1 MITVTPAEPSSRSA
15 NLYFRGSSV
24 KPPKFDYVRP
34 KTVDEAIAAL
44 VAGGGDAKIIAGGQ
58 SLVPMLNFRLLNPA
72 VLVDISRI
80 KELDYIE
87 EQADGGLRIGSLTRH
102 HVLETSPVVKRLFP
116 VLNAAMAHV
125 AHLAIRNR
133 GTIGGSI
140 THADPAA
147 ELPLMMVLLETEIGI
162 TSPRGRRVVEAADFF
177 LGSLTSAV
185 EEDEIVTD
193 INLPALPPGAGWAFE
208 EVARRSGDFALAA
221 VGVILSVEN
230 GRITQARVG
239 VMGVGETPM
248 RMFDAETLLFDE
260 SCDDVVLDKVV
271 AAVRSAVEPATD
283 LHASADYRR
292 HLVGNLVRRAIT
304 TAWRRALGEQIG
316 EKHE

>member
-1 MITVTPAEPSSRSA
+1 M
-15 NLYFRGSSV
+15 

-34 KTVDEAIAAL
+34 QTVDDAIAAL
-44 VAGGGDAKIIAGGQ
+44 VAAGSDGKIIAGGQ

-72 VLVDISRI
+72 VLIDINRI
-80 KELDYIE
+80 EELNYVE

-147 ELPLMMVLLETEIGI
+147 ELPLMMVLLESRIGI
-162 TSPRGRRVVEAADFF
+162 ASPRGRRVVEAEDFF

-193 INLPALPPGAGWAFE
+193 IDVPALPEGAGWAFE

-221 VGVILSVEN
+221 VGVILAVEN
-230 GRITQARVG
+230 GKIVQARVG
-239 VMGVGETPM
+239 VMGVGDTPM
-248 RMFDAETLLFDE
+248 RMYDAETVLYDE
-260 SCDDVVLDKVV
+260 VCDEGVITKAVE
-271 AAVRSAVEPATD
+271 AVRSAVEPATD

-292 HLVGNLVRRAIT
+292 HLVGNLVRRAVT

>member
-1 MITVTPAEPSSRSA
+1 M
-15 NLYFRGSSV
+15 

-34 KTVDEAIAAL
+34 ATVDEAIAAL
-44 VAGGGDAKIIAGGQ
+44 AAAGGDGKIIAGGQ
-58 SLVPMLNFRLLNPA
+58 SLVPMLNFRLLSPA
-72 VLVDISRI
+72 VLVDINRI
-80 KELDYIE
+80 KELDYVE

-102 HVLETSPVVKRLFP
+102 HTLETSPVVKRLFP

-147 ELPLMMVLLETEIGI
+147 ELPLMMLLLETEIGI
-162 TSPRGRRVVEAADFF
+162 VSPRGRRVVEASEFF
-177 LGSLTSAV
+177 LGALTSAV

-193 INLPALPPGAGWAFE
+193 INVPALPPGAGWAFE

-221 VGVILSVEN
+221 VGVILAVEN
-230 GRITQARVG
+230 GRVTQARIG
-239 VMGVGETPM
+239 VMGVGDTPM
-248 RMFDAETLLFDE
+248 RMFDAETVLYDE
-260 SCDDVVLDKVV
+260 ACDEATLGKVV

-292 HLVGNLVRRAIT
+292 HLVGNLVRRAVA

-316 EKHE
+316 ETHE

>member
-1 MITVTPAEPSSRSA
+1 M
-15 NLYFRGSSV
+15 
-24 KPPKFDYVRP
+24 KPPKFDYIRP
-34 KTVDEAIAAL
+34 TTVDEAIAVLA
-44 VAGGGDAKIIAGGQ
+44 AAEGDGKIIAGGQ
-58 SLVPMLNFRLLNPA
+58 SLVPMLNFRLLNPT
-72 VLVDISRI
+72 VLIDINR
-80 KELDYIE
+80 IE
-87 EQADGGLRIGSLTRH
+87 ELNYLEEQPDGGLRIGSLTRH
-102 HVLETSPVVKRLFP
+102 HVLETSPLVKRLFP

-147 ELPLMMVLLETEIGI
+147 ELPLMMLLLETEIGI
-162 TSPRGRRVVEAADFF
+162 VSPRGRRVVEAQDFF
-177 LGSLTSAV
+177 LGALTSAV

-193 INLPALPPGAGWAFE
+193 INVPALPPGAGWAFE

-221 VGVILSVEN
+221 VGVILAVEN
-230 GRITQARVG
+230 GKITQARVG
-239 VMGVGETPM
+239 VMGVGDTPM
-248 RMFDAETLLFDE
+248 RMFDAETVLYDE
-260 SCDDVVLDKVV
+260 ACDEAILAKVV
-271 AAVRSAVEPATD
+271 TAVRSAVEPATD

-292 HLVGNLVRRAIT
+292 HLVGNLVRRAVT